1 MVSTSLLGK
10 GFPGDS
16 SGSCA
21 LEVDMSGC
29 LSAHRSDMRER
40 PCLSA
45 LALRD
50 SFSLACCLSS
60 SILPCF
66 DSCAC
71 LCPLLS
77 LALAWIAIL
86 LAVVLFSIG
95 ASLFPFIEHNDS
107 NRAFWSNS
115 LPKEFSL
122 IGWHQMPVAVN
133 VLYGYYSVP
142 VAS

>member
-1 MVSTSLLGK
+1 MVSTSLLGLGK
-10 GFPGDS
+10 GFPGYS

-21 LEVDMSGC
+21 LEVDMSDC

-50 SFSLACCLSS
+50 SFS
-60 SILPCF
+60 
-66 DSCAC
+66 
-71 LCPLLS
+71 
-77 LALAWIAIL
+77 LAWIAIL

-107 NRAFWSNS
+107 NRVKFFAERV
-115 LPKEFSL
+115 LPYRMASDASGL
-122 IGWHQMPVAVN
+122 LALWAISGGWYLTA
-133 VLYGYYSVP
+133 
-142 VAS
+142 